1 MHLPLVDVAACFDNL
16 EPAQVLDGFVRT
28 LNGLIN
34 GVLDGSGRGASEFD
48 EFIDWIFHTRFFR
61 YRRRTVSWGIRTNDW
76 WIRPGD
82 WWTKPGD
89 WWTKPGDW
97 WTRPGDWWTRP
108 GDWCRMPQV
117 LPAEQAAPAE

>member
-34 GVLDGSGRGASEFD
+34 GVLDGSGRGAGEFD

-61 YRRRTVSWGIRTNDW
+61 YRRRTVSVGGFGRT
-76 WIRPGD
+76 IGGPG
-82 WWTKPGD
+82 WVIGGPGWVID
-89 WWTKPGDW
+89 GPARVIGGPG
-97 WTRPGDWWTRP
+97 RVIGGPSRVIGGPGRVI
-108 GDWCRMPQV
+108 G
-117 LPAEQAAPAE
+117 AECP